1 MGAREKL
8 NHLHF
13 LGVAVVSS
21 IAGLLFQSIEIAV
34 LMGVLVTAALIAG
47 GDIRLTPEPPPGRS
61 RPTRRR
67 SR

>member
-8 NHLHF
+8 NYAHL
-13 LGVAVVSS
+13 LGVAVVLS
-21 IAGLLFQSIEIAV
+21 IAGLLFESVEIAV
-34 LMGVLVTAALIAG
+34 LLGVLMTAALIAG

>member
-21 IAGLLFQSIEIAV
+21 IAGLLFQSIEIAI
-34 LMGVLVTAALIAG
+34 LMGVLMTAALIAG
-47 GDIRLTPEPPPGRS
+47 GDVRLTSGTPPKRS
-61 RPTRRR
+61 RTSRRR